1 MCGTAS
7 IEGVADYAG
16 RRFEVEFQ
24 NEFTI
29 GRLDGELKITV
40 PDLLCIVDAMT
51 AEAIGTETIR
61 YGQRVAILS
70 LPADPVLISEEG
82 LNFVGPRAF
91 GYSVDFVS
99 LHRVAQ

>member
-1 MCGTAS
+1 VCGAAS
-7 IEGVADYAG
+7 VDGLGDYAG

-40 PDLLCIVDAMT
+40 PDLICIVDAIT

-70 LPADPVLISEEG
+70 LPADPVLVSEEG
-82 LNFVGPRAF
+82 LNYVGPRAF
-91 GYSVDFVS
+91 GYPVDFVS
-99 LHRVAQ
+99 LHRMAQ